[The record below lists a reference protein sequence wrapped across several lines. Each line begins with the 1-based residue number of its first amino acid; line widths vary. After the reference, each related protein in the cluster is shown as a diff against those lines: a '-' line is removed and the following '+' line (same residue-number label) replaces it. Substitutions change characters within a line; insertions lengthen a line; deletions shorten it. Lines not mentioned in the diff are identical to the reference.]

1 MVNLNMYDL
10 IIIGA
15 GPGGYISAIK
25 AAELGQK
32 VAVIEQKYLGGTC
45 LNVGCIPSKAYLQ
58 HSKWAE
64 TVAAAKPYGLDMG
77 INQVDFPKLVDHKD
91 QVVNQ
96 LKMGVQFLFK
106 KHKVDYIEGTAD
118 VLDANHVVVAG
129 TTYECQNILLAT
141 GSHPFVP
148 PIPGLDQANYVTT
161 DEFFSNT
168 QLPKELVIIGAGIIS
183 VELAF
188 AMAPL
193 GVKVTLLEVAPDML
207 LVIDE
212 DARDLIKARL
222 TELDIT
228 WKIGVTIDQ
237 VTPQSVQ
244 LADGSAYHFDQLL
257 VATGRRAD
265 LKVANSLGL
274 KLDDAGRVVSVD
286 DHYQTS
292 IPHIYAIGDLIG
304 GYMLAHVAG
313 AEGIKA
319 VSAIAGQPQDPV
331 DPNFVPRCLYS
342 EPEVGSF
349 GLSVQEAKDQGYDV
363 KVSQVPFATNGK
375 AIATGATTGFIK
387 LISETKYHQ
396 ILGGV
401 IAGHNATEMIHT
413 LITTAQAEGT
423 VDEIANSIFA
433 HPTLSELIGDSANTL
448 LGQSVNS

>member
-1 MVNLNMYDL
+1 
-10 IIIGA
+10 
-15 GPGGYISAIK
+15 
-25 AAELGQK
+25 
-32 VAVIEQKYLGGTC
+32 
-45 LNVGCIPSKAYLQ
+45 
-58 HSKWAE
+58 
-64 TVAAAKPYGLDMG
+64 
-77 INQVDFPKLVDHKD
+77 
-91 QVVNQ
+91 
-96 LKMGVQFLFK
+96 
-106 KHKVDYIEGTAD
+106 
-118 VLDANHVVVAG
+118 
-129 TTYECQNILLAT
+129 
-141 GSHPFVP
+141 
-148 PIPGLDQANYVTT
+148 
-161 DEFFSNT
+161 
-168 QLPKELVIIGAGIIS
+168 
-183 VELAF
+183 
-188 AMAPL
+188 MAPL

-212 DARDLIKARL
+212 DARNLIKARL